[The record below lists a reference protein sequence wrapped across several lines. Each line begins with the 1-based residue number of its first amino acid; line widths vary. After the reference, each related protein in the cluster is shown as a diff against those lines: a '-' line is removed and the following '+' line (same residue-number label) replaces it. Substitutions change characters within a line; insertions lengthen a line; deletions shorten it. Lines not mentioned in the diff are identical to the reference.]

1 MKNVDPT
8 ILAEFLVVKVS
19 KHYMAFYLMEKEN
32 IKIPS

>member
-8 ILAEFLVVKVS
+8 IPAAFLVVKVC
-19 KHYMAFYLMEKEN
+19 KHYMAFYLMGKEN